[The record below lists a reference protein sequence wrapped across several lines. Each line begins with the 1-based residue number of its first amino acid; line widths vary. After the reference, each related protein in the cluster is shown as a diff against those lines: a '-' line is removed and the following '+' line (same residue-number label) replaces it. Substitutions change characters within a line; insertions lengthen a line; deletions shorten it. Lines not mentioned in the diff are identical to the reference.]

1 MISRDVLK
9 AQRELYVKGREQAVA
24 SISAFNGAI
33 EALDDLLRLCDEYD
47 AAQDKTHSD
56 AAYMTAV
63 DPKENNDA

>member
-1 MISRDVLK
+1 MITREVLK
-9 AQRELYVKGREQAVA
+9 AQRELYVKGREQALA
-24 SISAFNGAI
+24 SLGGALECI
-33 EALDDLLRLCDEYD
+33 DNLLRLCDEYD